1 MFEDSTRS
9 DVLLIDK
16 HETLVV
22 VECKQ
27 GAPTAENIQQLR
39 GYMRHAAQW
48 ANVRNVRGILVHGGS
63 MNLSADVRS
72 AARESPAVELVRYL
86 INVGFVRSL

>member
-1 MFEDSTRS
+1 LEDGLRPYPLKRAREYVFEDSTRS

-27 GAPTAENIQQLR
+27 GAPTVENIQQLR
-39 GYMRHAAQW
+39 GYMRHAAEW
-48 ANVRNVRGILVHGGS
+48 ANVRSVRGILVHGGS
-63 MNLSADVRS
+63 MNLSAFR
-72 AARESPAVELVRYL
+72 RF
-86 INVGFVRSL
+86 G